1 MNPNFTNRI
10 AFPCTKGSLIIFNSY
25 LFHGFGTNACQEPRI
40 SLAFNVLA
48 NLKDKK
54 TYKLDFVKR

>member
-1 MNPNFTNRI
+1 MIVT
-10 AFPCTKGSLIIFNSY
+10 
-25 LFHGFGTNACQEPRI
+25 ERI